1 MQLVEVEILT
11 QAITAQYGTLSAGD
25 ILRTTPEF
33 ARHLVDDAQAARYTT
48 PPAPPST
55 TRAARTPSNKKAP
68 EPDNK
73 SAPPPEADTTA
84 TTGTD
89 PDGQNPAADV

>member
-1 MQLVEVEILT
+1 MIEAIVLSTFVHGSATHYPGDTAEFSRLTFEELAGRGLVRDKASE
-11 QAITAQYGTLSAGD
+11 
-25 ILRTTPEF
+25 PES
-33 ARHLVDDAQAARYTT
+33 
-48 PPAPPST
+48 PPART

-73 SAPPPEADTTA
+73 SAPPPEAATA

-89 PDGQNPAADV
+89 PDAQSPAADA